1 VSSDSLGW
9 IMFVAI
15 CGGAAAV
22 GSWFTASSVKT
33 WYPRLIKP
41 AGTPASWV
49 FAPVWSALYLMI
61 ATAAWLVWLQ
71 RSAVH
76 VVLPLTLFSIQ
87 LMLNAIWS
95 FVFFRLRLPGA
106 ALVEIAFLLAAIAL
120 TAANFEPVSPPAFWL
135 MIPYLA
141 WITYATY
148 LNAGIWRLNRG
159 AA

>member
-1 VSSDSLGW
+1 
-9 IMFVAI
+9 M
-15 CGGAAAV
+15 
-22 GSWFTASSVKT
+22 
-33 WYPRLIKP
+33 
-41 AGTPASWV
+41 

-87 LMLNAIWS
+87 LVLNATWS

-106 ALVEIAFLLAAIAL
+106 ALVEIAFLLAAIAV
-120 TAANFEPVSPPAFWL
+120 TAANFAPVSPPAFWL

-148 LNAGIWRLNRG
+148 LNAGIWRLNRS